1 MKSELDLTRD
11 LAAKAANNL
20 KMAEIGI
27 AHDAPLDTIAFHIQQ
42 TAEKLPEA
50 LLVSSKIE
58 YPRTHDID
66 VLLDLVV
73 SRWPDLEAFRERL
86 LGLTT
91 YAVDMRYDAALYPAE
106 DDVRAGLNTVKE
118 LRDTVLTLLPPQ
130 ARP

>member
-42 TAEKLPEA
+42 TAEKLLKA

-58 YPRTHDID
+58 YPRTYDID